1 MWFSGVCAS
10 ANTHP
15 HDEPAVKM
23 RTHDFHLA
31 ASDRLPFE
39 SYHAMCLGESRF
51 NEDSLPSALHSRPAV
66 SEVGP
71 SRFDHYLRVSGTEW
85 AGLGSGVQN
94 CCHVNTTY

>member
-51 NEDSLPSALHSRPAV
+51 NEDSLPSALHSRRHSPAP
-66 SEVGP
+66 EARLGRPNRPPP
-71 SRFDHYLRVSGTEW
+71 SLSTPAYP
-85 AGLGSGVQN
+85 
-94 CCHVNTTY
+94 NTKRQ